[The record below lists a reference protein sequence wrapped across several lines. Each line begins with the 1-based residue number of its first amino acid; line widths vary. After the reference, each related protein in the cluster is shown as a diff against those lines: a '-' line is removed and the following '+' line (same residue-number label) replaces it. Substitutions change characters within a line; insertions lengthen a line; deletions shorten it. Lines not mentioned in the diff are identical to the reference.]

1 MNEKSKKYLE
11 ETIKRR
17 KESLESVRKAYSENK
32 QMWKIVNNRQIPFTE
47 QDFIDY
53 IENTE
58 KEVEYLISLR
68 NMDNDY
74 LKEEY
79 GKNNN

>member
-11 ETIKRR
+11 EIIKRR
-17 KESLESVRKAYSENK
+17 KESLESAQKAHSENK

-58 KEVEYLISLR
+58 KEIASS
-68 NMDNDY
+68 
-74 LKEEY
+74 
-79 GKNNN
+79 